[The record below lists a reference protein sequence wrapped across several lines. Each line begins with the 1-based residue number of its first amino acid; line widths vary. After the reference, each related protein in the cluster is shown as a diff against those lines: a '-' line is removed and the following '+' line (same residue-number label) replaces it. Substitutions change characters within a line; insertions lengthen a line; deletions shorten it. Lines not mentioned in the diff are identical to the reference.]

1 MIRYSLQCHNNHTFE
16 AWFSNSGDFDKQ
28 VKRNLVSCPQCNS
41 TRIAKALMAPN
52 IAPSRSKSKE
62 VAVAN
67 PEATAEAQKRRELL
81 ALLRRLRTE
90 VEKNAEYVG
99 PRFAEEARKMH
110 YDEVEKRGIYGEATL
125 EEARELHEE
134 GIEFY
139 PLPRLPEDHN

>member
-67 PEATAEAQKRRELL
+67 PEATAEAQKRRELM
-81 ALLRRLRTE
+81 ALLRRLRAE

-99 PRFAEEARKMH
+99 PRFAEEARRCTTMKS
-110 YDEVEKRGIYGEATL
+110 RSGIYRGDPGRGSGT
-125 EEARELHEE
+125 ARGRDRVLSFAETS
-134 GIEFY
+134 
-139 PLPRLPEDHN
+139 EDHN